1 MKFIFATHNA
11 NKLAEVR
18 AMLPS
23 QFSFSTLTEL
33 NYHTE
38 IPETRD
44 TIVGNALQKVETVWD
59 IFKENCF
66 AEDTGLLVKSLND
79 EPNVFTARYAGEHKS
94 SADNIS
100 LLLKNLAP
108 HEDRTAKFVTVF
120 ALIIGG
126 KSYTFEG
133 VCEGTIATSPRGE
146 GGFGYDPVFIPKGYQ
161 TTFAE
166 MNSEEKHSI
175 SHRGKALAKMV
186 DFIRELAIK

>member
-11 NKLAEVR
+11 NKLTEVR
-18 AMLPS
+18 AMLPP
-23 QFSFSTLTEL
+23 QFNFLTLTEL

-44 TIVGNALQKVETVWD
+44 TIAGNALQKVETVWD

-108 HEDRTAKFVTVF
+108 HEDRAAKFVTVF
-120 ALIIGG
+120 ALIIDG

-133 VCEGTIATSPRGE
+133 VCEGTIAITPKGE
-146 GGFGYDPVFIPKGYQ
+146 GGFGYDPIFIPKGYQ

-186 DFIRELAIK
+186 DFIRELAI